1 MKPSHFIA
9 PLLALGGSAAWIYSQ
24 EEPLTEL
31 QEQTKI
37 LRERI
42 TETKSFRDKSPDSGR
57 TGSPGGKNAQ
67 TDKYLLP
74 DGSLD
79 WEAIAEV
86 MKKNPTRMGGDM
98 RLMLQ
103 LQQKMMEMTGEEI
116 AENIAKIRALDLTDE
131 LRFGLESQLIQL
143 LAQKDPE
150 TAMSLVSGSLDK
162 KNSPQSWQMRHAF
175 GEWARKDPSAA
186 MSWMDKQVAEGKF
199 ISKSLD
205 PSDNPRLEFE
215 TRLMG
220 VLFYDDPAAVRKRL
234 DQFSAAEQNRILQD
248 HHVWRKDGKVTQE
261 YLDLVRERGIEDQQA
276 SLVGKAVIPNVKQEG
291 FESTSKVINQF
302 TLSPEERKA
311 AIDAA
316 VDDYSN
322 RWDGTTADPAEV
334 YPWVLK
340 EDPDRAAVLTAKA
353 LSNQLRM
360 GQERFQSTFESALK
374 ISEDAGEPRIMEEFM
389 KNVSNQGNLEYQLS
403 QFKDDAL
410 RERYKALY
418 EESK

>member
-1 MKPSHFIA
+1 
-9 PLLALGGSAAWIYSQ
+9 
-24 EEPLTEL
+24 
-31 QEQTKI
+31 
-37 LRERI
+37 
-42 TETKSFRDKSPDSGR
+42 
-57 TGSPGGKNAQ
+57 
-67 TDKYLLP
+67 
-74 DGSLD
+74 
-79 WEAIAEV
+79 
-86 MKKNPTRMGGDM
+86 
-98 RLMLQ
+98 
-103 LQQKMMEMTGEEI
+103 
-116 AENIAKIRALDLTDE
+116 
-131 LRFGLESQLIQL
+131 
-143 LAQKDPE
+143 QKDPE

>member
-9 PLLALGGSAAWIYSQ
+9 PLLALGGSAVWIYSQ
-24 EEPLTEL
+24 EEPLADL

-42 TETKSFRDKSPDSGR
+42 TEVKSLRDKSPDSGR

-67 TDKYLLP
+67 ADKYLLP

-79 WEAIAEV
+79 WEAIAGL
-86 MKKNPTRMGGDM
+86 MKNNPTGMGGDM
-98 RLMLQ
+98 RLMLR
-103 LQQKMMEMTGEEI
+103 LRQKMMEMTGEEI
-116 AENIAKIRALDLTDE
+116 ALNIAKIRALDLTDE
-131 LRFGLESQLIQL
+131 MRVGLESQLIQL

-150 TAMSLVSGSLDK
+150 AAMNLVSGSLDQ

-175 GEWARKDPSAA
+175 GEWARKDPAAA
-186 MSWMDKQVAEGKF
+186 MSWMDKQVAKGKF

-220 VLFYDDPAAVRKRL
+220 GLFHDDPAAVRKRL
-234 DQFSAAEQNRILQD
+234 DQFSEAEQHRILQD
-248 HHVWRKDGKVTQE
+248 HHGWRKDGKVTKE

-291 FESTSKVINQF
+291 FESATKAIAEFN
-302 TLSPEERKA
+302 LSPEERKA
-311 AIDAA
+311 AVNAA

-322 RWDGTTADPAEV
+322 RWDGTTADPAEI

-340 EDPDRAAVLTAKA
+340 EDPDRAAELTAKA

-360 GQERFQSTFESALK
+360 GQEKFQSTFESALK
-374 ISEDAGEPRIMEEFM
+374 ISEDASEPKIMDEFM
-389 KNVSNQGNLEYQLS
+389 KNVRNQGSLEQQIS
-403 QFKDDAL
+403 HFDDDAL

-418 EESK
+418 EEPK